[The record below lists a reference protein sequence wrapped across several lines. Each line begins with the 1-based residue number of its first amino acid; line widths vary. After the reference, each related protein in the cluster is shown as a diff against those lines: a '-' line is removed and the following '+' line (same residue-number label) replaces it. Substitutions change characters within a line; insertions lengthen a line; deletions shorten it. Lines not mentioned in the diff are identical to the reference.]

1 MKTDNFMILNRVFS
15 QNTLNTFL
23 SGCVPSPYLVAIRRL
38 AIESDDK
45 TNGNIISEIYQFMNK
60 NYRNEYIY
68 KNTLLNVLLRSR
80 HKIETT
86 TVLTEIPVC
95 RSKADFIMINGKAA
109 VYEIKTELDNL
120 EKLEKQTADYYK
132 AFDHV
137 NIVTC
142 PEKLN
147 MVVQMFFNSKIGI
160 YELTKNAKLK
170 TIKNSQEERQYLD
183 HGVLF
188 KILRKKEYESILS
201 GFEKLP
207 LVSKFDY
214 YKECFRLFSKI
225 DMVELYPLFLKEL
238 KNRNHIEREIFLSLP
253 YEVKSLVYFSKMNKK
268 NVDRLS
274 SFLDSEF
281 GGKDVL
287 SIS

>member
-15 QNTLNTFL
+15 QNTLNAFL
-23 SGCVPSPYLVAIRRL
+23 SGCIPTPYLVAIRRL

-68 KNTLLNVLLRSR
+68 KNTLLNNLLSGE
-80 HKIETT
+80 HEIETT

-95 RSKADFIMINGKAA
+95 RSKADFIMINGKAE

-120 EKLEKQTADYYK
+120 DKLEKQITDYYK

-137 NIVTC
+137 NIITC
-142 PEKLN
+142 PEKLDA
-147 MVVQMFFNSKIGI
+147 VSQIFLNSKIGI
-160 YELTKNAKLK
+160 YELTKSA
-170 TIKNSQEERQYLD
+170 TIKKIKESQEERQYLD
-183 HGVLF
+183 HKTLF

-201 GFEKLP
+201 RFGELP

-214 YKECFRLFSKI
+214 YKECFSLFSKI
-225 DMVELYPLFLKEL
+225 DMAELYPLFLKEL
-238 KNRNHIEREIFLSLP
+238 KNRNHIEREVFLSLP

-268 NVDRLS
+268 NIDQFS
-274 SFLDSEF
+274 FFLDSGF